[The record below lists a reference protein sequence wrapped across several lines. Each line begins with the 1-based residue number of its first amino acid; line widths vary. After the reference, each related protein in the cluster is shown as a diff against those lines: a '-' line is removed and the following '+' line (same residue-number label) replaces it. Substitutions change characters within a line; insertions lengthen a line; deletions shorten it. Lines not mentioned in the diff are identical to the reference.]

1 MAIITISR
9 GSASGGLLL
18 ANALGEKL
26 GYDIVGREEILKNAA
41 QFGAPEE
48 ELKEALLKP
57 PSLAARLTHTRWRY
71 LTFVQLALCQR
82 IQSDRVIYHGN
93 AGHLLLRGIP
103 HLFRVRL
110 IASIPFRVEQVMKE
124 QQITQE
130 KALEYI
136 EKIDR
141 DRESWTRFIYGLNYL
156 DPHLYD
162 LVINLVNLTVDGAA
176 DMVSTAIQRPE
187 FSTTAEARQALDDL
201 LLASKV
207 KAALAT
213 NEATDSTEVDAKA
226 KNGEVI
232 LSGRLRSGKL
242 VDSVLDVVGGVEGIK
257 SINRDNLDAP
267 DYTI

>member
-41 QFGAPEE
+41 QFGASEE

-57 PSLAARLTHTRWRY
+57 PSFADRLKHTRWRY
-71 LTFVQLALCQR
+71 LAFVQLALCQR

-103 HLFRVRL
+103 HLFRIRL
-110 IASIPFRVEQVMKE
+110 IASISFRVEQVMK
-124 QQITQE
+124 QQHMTKE
-130 KALEYI
+130 KALEHI
-136 EKIDR
+136 DKIDR
-141 DRESWTRFIYGLNYL
+141 ERESWTRFVYGLNHL

-162 LVINLVNLTVDGAA
+162 LVINLMNLTVTGAA
-176 DMVSTAIQRPE
+176 DMVSAAIQNPE
-187 FSTTAEARQALDDL
+187 FSITAEGQQALADL

-213 NEATDSTEVDAKA
+213 NKATDSTEVEVEA

-232 LSGRLRSGKL
+232 LSGRLHGGKL
-242 VDSVLDVVGGVEGIK
+242 VDSVLEVAGSVDGIK
-257 SINRDNLDAP
+257 HINRDNLDAP
-267 DYTI
+267 DYTV